1 MLKVYEAALHV
12 SVNRQCDL
20 GSLDCY
26 SVGSVSFTVR
36 LFMVSLLCPHRDKTT
51 RLWNRKG
58 HSGQLV
64 QLPSPLWASL
74 SLPVKQRC
82 IRSDFQSRVHV
93 MGTAEVS

>member
-1 MLKVYEAALHV
+1 MLKVYEAVLHV

-20 GSLDCY
+20 GSLDLY
-26 SVGSVSFTVR
+26 SVGSVSFT
-36 LFMVSLLCPHRDKTT
+36 HWDKMT
-51 RLWNRKG
+51 RLWIRKG

-82 IRSDFQSRVHV
+82 IKSDFQPRVHV